1 MADVV
6 VAVTLIDADGASEAF
21 VAMATGNTYK
31 VRNNGRTLIH
41 LKKSGAG
48 DANVTIQTPKQ
59 VAGLAVADPIAIVP
73 ATVGDV
79 MVAPVNKDLFNDAVG
94 DVNLTTDEGTGLT
107 IAAVRL

>member
-6 VAVTLIDADGASEAF
+6 VAVKLIDFDGESETF
-21 VAMATGNTYK
+21 VSMSTGNTYK

-41 LKKSGAG
+41 IKKSGAG
-48 DANVTIQTPKQ
+48 AANITVQTPKQ
-59 VAGLAVADPIAIVP
+59 VAGLAIADPIVVVP
-73 ATVGDV
+73 ATTGDV
-79 MVAPVNKDLFNDAVG
+79 MIAPVNEDLFNDAVG

>member
-6 VAVTLIDADGASEAF
+6 VAVKLIDFDGESETF

-41 LKKSGAG
+41 IKKSGAG
-48 DANVTIQTPKQ
+48 AANITVETPKK
-59 VAGLAVADPIAIVP
+59 VAGLAVADPVVVVP
-73 ATVGDV
+73 ASTGDV
-79 MVAPVNKDLFNDAVG
+79 MIAPTNQDLFNDAIG

-107 IAAVRL
+107 IAAVRI

>member
-6 VAVTLIDADGASEAF
+6 VAVKLIDADGESEVF
-21 VAMATGNTYK
+21 VAMAVGNTYK

-48 DANVTIQTPKQ
+48 NANVTIETPKQ
-59 VAGLAVADPIAIVP
+59 VAGLAVADPVAVVP
-73 ATVGDV
+73 ATTGDV

-107 IAAVRL
+107 IAAVRI